1 MRLNP
6 NIDLQNEVPGHN
18 LVFLFKDLTFQD
30 SAIDGFH
37 RLFVSIFG
45 YPFPTLSSWA
55 QELVRKLPR
64 EPNKRQVSARIEEA
78 GTDVG
83 TTQKVW
89 CLSSW

>member
-45 YPFPTLSSWA
+45 YPFPDTQFLG
-55 QELVRKLPR
+55 
-64 EPNKRQVSARIEEA
+64 A
-78 GTDVG
+78 GACQKAAERTKQTSGFCTD
-83 TTQKVW
+83 
-89 CLSSW
+89 